1 VLFSPDISEQWEFD
15 MPWIVANMKWIMM
28 VSGVLTSTMVY
39 AAIAPEAALEST
51 FGESLRGPVAE
62 MVVRNWGAL
71 IAMVG
76 GMLLYGAF
84 VPSSRDL
91 VLVIAGASKAVF
103 IGLVLSHGS
112 QYLRYQAGIAV
123 ATDTLMVIL
132 FAWYLIVS
140 RRVQRH
146 A

>member
-1 VLFSPDISEQWEFD
+1 

-39 AAIAPEAALEST
+39 AAIAPEAALKST
-51 FGESLRGPVAE
+51 FGESLEGPVAE

-71 IAMVG
+71 ITMIG

-84 VPSSRDL
+84 VPSSRYL

-103 IGLVLSHGS
+103 IGLVLFHGS

-123 ATDTLMVIL
+123 VIDTLMVIL
-132 FAWYLIVS
+132 FSWYLIAL
-140 RRVQRH
+140 RRLQ
-146 A
+146 AQA